1 MYFFE
6 IYPISMTEVTEH
18 ECTVSGLA
26 TVEADTQDNLR
37 LPWELELGWIS
48 KNGNH

>member
-1 MYFFE
+1 MHFFE

-18 ECTVSGLA
+18 ACTVSGMA
-26 TVEADTQDNLR
+26 TVEADIQDNLR